1 MMIRTIESGDA
12 AVWSALRIAFLPE
25 ISTISQSEV
34 DAFFHGNN
42 PNIQKVL
49 VALDKTKKLVGFI
62 ELNIRTNVPGS
73 TQPTT
78 PYIEAWF
85 VSPEYRGQGIGK
97 QLIQAA
103 EEWAT
108 QQGFQELG
116 SDTPIRNEKSIG
128 LHKQL
133 GFNEIERVVCLL
145 KRLD

>member
-42 PNIQKVL
+42 PNIQEVL

-97 QLIQAA
+97 QLIQ
-103 EEWAT
+103 WAT